1 MCLTHGTFGDRICKH
16 TDLRKHI
23 NDRTLCSARREVFNH
38 IKSYRTSADYDDFF
52 ALTGFIRVFSC
63 IQVIDHIKDRSH
75 ISGLNVLFQPFNRWN
90 KRHGTC
96 CIYNDIRF
104 ELFYFLNSCL
114 CVQENIKIFQ
124 SCSTCFQIF
133 REIFHTSLARKIR
146 NKCRKTAKVIF
157 FLQNKNITSNFS
169 SCTCCFQS
177 GCSATYYYNIAVFV
191 DFECFINIA
200 FRYSR
205 VDGTTDRTVYADT
218 VSCTSNI
225 T

>member
-23 NDRTLCSARREVFNH
+23 DDRTLCSARCKIFNH
-38 IKSYRTSADYDDFF
+38 VKSDRSTADYNDFF

-63 IQVIDHIKDRSH
+63 IQVVDHIKDRSH
-75 ISGLNVLFQPFNRWN
+75 ISGFDVFFKAFDRRY
-90 KRHGTC
+90 KRYGTC
-96 CIYNDIRF
+96 CIYNDVRF
-104 ELFYFLNSCL
+104 ELFYFLNSCF
-114 CVQENIKIFQ
+114 CIQENIKIFQ
-124 SCSTCFQIF
+124 SGCTSFQIF

-146 NKCRKTAKVIF
+146 NKCGETSKVIF
-157 FLQNKNITSNFS
+157 LFQYKYITANFS
-169 SCTCCFQS
+169 CCTCSFQT
-177 GCSATYYYNIAVFV
+177 CSTTSYNYDVAVFV

>member
-23 NDRTLCSARREVFNH
+23 DDRTLCSARREVFNH

-63 IQVIDHIKDRSH
+63 IQIIDHIKDRSH

-96 CIYNDIRF
+96 CIYNDVRF
-104 ELFYFLNSCL
+104 ELFYFLNSCF
-114 CVQENIKIFQ
+114 CIQENIKIFQ
-124 SCSTCFQIF
+124 SGCTSFQIF